1 MKNALKKHYI
11 IIILF
16 SLLSIFM
23 LCITTIKTKY
33 CAYMPGCVSKV
44 SNVVEIDGLDSSS
57 NYYSTSVYY
66 YNNVSLFQKFLYEHM
81 NTATIYKKSGLP
93 SEIEALQ
100 GEIEHNSAIYS
111 SIIAAYDLANV
122 ELDYEYKG
130 TYVYHTNSKVLNVG
144 DVVIGDSY
152 DESINNLNNSEI
164 AILRYIDGKPTEMN
178 ITLNDGD
185 KVVLEYAYYEINN
198 DQIKIYPSNNEG
210 PSAGFMQ
217 SLKLYDDLVD
227 KDFGVNYKIAGTGTI
242 DEYGNVGAI
251 GCVDLKIYT
260 AMYNN
265 CDIFFVP
272 VSNYELANKTVEKLN
287 TNMQVV
293 YISTLA
299 EAASFL
305 EGLDK

>member
-16 SLLSIFM
+16 SLLSLFI
-23 LCITTIKTKY
+23 LLITTIKTKY
-33 CAYMPGCVSKV
+33 CAYMPGCISKV

-66 YNNVSLFQKFLYEHM
+66 YDSVSLFQKFLYDHM
-81 NTATIYKKSGLP
+81 NTVTIYKKSGLS
-93 SEIEALQ
+93 SEIESLQ
-100 GEIEHNSAIYS
+100 GEIEHNSAISS
-111 SIIAAYDLANV
+111 SIIAAYDLANID
-122 ELDYEYKG
+122 LDYKYIG
-130 TYVYHTNSKVLNVG
+130 TYVYYTDSKTLNVG
-144 DVVIGDSY
+144 DVVLGSNYED
-152 DESINNLNNSEI
+152 SINNLKNKEI
-164 AILRYIDGKPTEMN
+164 AILRNIDGKPTEMS
-178 ITLNDGD
+178 ITLNEND

-198 DQIKIYPSNNEG
+198 DNIKIYPSNNEG

-227 KDFGVNYKIAGTGTI
+227 KDYGTKYKIAGTGTM

-272 VSNYELANKTVEKLN
+272 VSNAELAGKTIEKLN
-287 TNMQVV
+287 TDMQVV

-299 EAASFL
+299 EAVSFL
-305 EGLDK
+305 EGLE

>member
-16 SLLSIFM
+16 SLLSLFI
-23 LCITTIKTKY
+23 LLITTIKTKY
-33 CAYMPGCVSKV
+33 CAYMPGCISSV

-66 YNNVSLFQKFLYEHM
+66 YDKVSLFQKFLYDHLD
-81 NTATIYKKSGLP
+81 TVTLYKKSGLP
-93 SEIEALQ
+93 SEIESLQ
-100 GEIEHNSAIYS
+100 GEIEHNSAISS
-111 SIIAAYDLANV
+111 SIIAAYDLANI
-122 ELDYEYKG
+122 ELDYKYIG
-130 TYVYHTNSKVLNVG
+130 TYVYYTDSKVLNVG
-144 DVVIGDSY
+144 DVVLGSNYED
-152 DESINNLNNSEI
+152 SINNLKNKEI
-164 AILRYIDGKPTEMN
+164 AILRNIDGESKEMS
-178 ITLNDGD
+178 ITLNEND

-198 DQIKIYPSNNEG
+198 DNIKIYPSNNEG

-227 KDFGVNYKIAGTGTI
+227 KDYGTKYKIAGTGTM

-272 VSNYELANKTVEKLN
+272 ISNAELAGKTIEKLN
-287 TNMQVV
+287 TDMQVV

-299 EAASFL
+299 EAVSFL
-305 EGLDK
+305 EGLE